1 MNIPPSKIPINSA
14 SYQTKFKPLLLEK
27 SQNFVGRTFIFT
39 FINDFLHYYN
49 RGYFTIVGTPGSG
62 KSAILAKYAI
72 ANPDVLYYNAQIEG
86 KSRAEEF
93 LKDVCTQ
100 LIKRIANEGHEIE
113 VPDNATEG
121 SWFLSLLLQ
130 KISDELKPNQKLI
143 IAIDAL
149 DAIERHSQPPGS
161 NLFYLPRYL
170 PQGVYFLLTRRPFPK
185 EKFGLLIETPS
196 QIHDLAAYPEQ
207 TRQDVQAYI
216 RQYLISNPIEYLS
229 LGLTQRQGD
238 AETQRN
244 LNDESFEGLDIAH
257 HFVES
262 DKSHEEFIAHL
273 IPESENNF
281 MFLSQILP
289 SIAEGFYSEPF
300 QRQPLPPGLQAY
312 YQQHWQKM
320 TSEGLS
326 DVALKILRV
335 LTHLKNGECLSAQ
348 AIAQTINEDAYD
360 IAEVL
365 ENWLEFLVLQRID
378 TKTHY
383 SFYHSSFRNWLA
395 QRLSSKE
402 IE

>member
-1 MNIPPSKIPINSA
+1 MNTSPSKISINFTLYS
-14 SYQTKFKPLLLEK
+14 TEFKQIILEK
-27 SQNFVGRTFIFT
+27 SQDFVGRTFIFT
-39 FINDFLHYYN
+39 SINDFLQRHN
-49 RGYFTIVGTPGSG
+49 RGYFIIIGSPGSG

-72 ANPDVLYYNAQIEG
+72 ANPDVVYYNAQIEG

-100 LIKRIANEGHEIE
+100 LIKRIANEGDEIE

-121 SWFLSLLLQ
+121 SWFLSLQLQ
-130 KISDELKPNQKLI
+130 KISDELKYNQKLI

-185 EKFGLLIETPS
+185 EKSGLLIETPT
-196 QIHDLAAYPEQ
+196 QILDLAAYPEQ
-207 TRQDVQAYI
+207 NRQNVQAYI

-229 LGLTQRQGD
+229 LGLTHRRGD
-238 AETQRN
+238 T
-244 LNDESFEGLDIAH
+244 ESLEGLDIPH
-257 HFVES
+257 HFVEGEQLQ
-262 DKSHEEFIAHL
+262 EEFISRL
-273 IPESENNF
+273 TDETENNF

-289 SIAEGFYSEPF
+289 SITEGFYSQPF
-300 QRQPLPPGLQAY
+300 QRQPLPPGLEAY
-312 YQQHWQKM
+312 YQQHWLKM
-320 TSEGLS
+320 TAEGLS
-326 DVALKILRV
+326 DVALKVIRV
-335 LTHLKNGECLSAQ
+335 LTHLKNGESLSTQ
-348 AIAQTINEDAYD
+348 AIAQTIHEDAYD

-365 ENWLEFLVLQRID
+365 EDWFEFLVPQRID

-395 QRLSSKE
+395 ERLSNKE